1 MKGPGRAPGTSIWL
15 VTNGHPILFHKASME
30 PRPALCPLSAVAGS
44 PQAGIKSSLGND
56 FHPSDVTE
64 LSLPI
69 DLSLDSYK
77 LWMRRSS

>member
-15 VTNGHPILFHKASME
+15 VTDGYLVLFHQASME
-30 PRPALCPLSAVAGS
+30 PRPALCPLGGVAGS
-44 PQAGIKSSLGND
+44 PQAGIKSSLRNG
-56 FHPSDVTE
+56 FHPTDVTE

-69 DLSLDSYK
+69 DLGLDSYK